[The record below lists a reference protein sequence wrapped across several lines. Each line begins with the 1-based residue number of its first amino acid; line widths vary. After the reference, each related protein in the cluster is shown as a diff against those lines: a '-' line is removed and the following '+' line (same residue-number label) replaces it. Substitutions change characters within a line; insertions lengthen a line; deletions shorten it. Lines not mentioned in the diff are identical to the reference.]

1 MNELH
6 RHNFLNIFLGKIGGS
21 EGGSA
26 EGGGA
31 KGGGAEG
38 HQAGGWSGA
47 ESEAPKE
54 YCISIN
60 NIINVGINL

>member
-6 RHNFLNIFLGKIGGS
+6 GHNFLNIFLGKIGGAEGGGS

-38 HQAGGWSGA
+38 HQAGGGQEPSQRL
-47 ESEAPKE
+47 PR
-54 YCISIN
+54 
-60 NIINVGINL
+60 NIAFL